1 MYLTL
6 SQAAKEIGKSK
17 GTLSKAVK
25 NGKLSVA
32 KKDEDGSFQIDPAE
46 LFRAFPK
53 QEKQDRTGSTERNA
67 TPESTKNS
75 GFEQNENALE
85 RAYVSTIEDL
95 RRRLDNAEKRL
106 DQERQEAREE
116 RERLMLWLEHKPAK
130 EDKSE
135 PESELSEKSNLETE
149 QKIEAPRRRWF
160 SWGKEKT

>member
-25 NGKLSVA
+25 DGKLSVA
-32 KKDEDGSFQIDPAE
+32 KKDENGSFQIDPAE

-53 QEKQDRTGSTERNA
+53 QEKQGETSSTERNT
-67 TPESTKNS
+67 TPESTNNRA
-75 GFEQNENALE
+75 FEQSKNALE

-95 RRRLDNAEKRL
+95 RRRLDDAEKRL

-116 RERLMLWLEHKPAK
+116 RERFMLWLEYKPEK
-130 EDKSE
+130 QNKPES
-135 PESELSEKSNLETE
+135 ESELSKESDSEAE
-149 QKIEAPRRRWF
+149 QKIEVPRRRWF
-160 SWGKEKT
+160 SWSQEKN